1 MPVYDAGGW
10 NEPII
15 GNFGWAVVS
24 LSFFAGAFNVEIF
37 RAGIEAVPTATKEAA
52 ESLGYTRLKSYMY
65 IVLPLA
71 FRVSLPALNNNLVN
85 LVKTTTLAYV
95 IAVPEMMYTV
105 SVVLCLRGPGRCF
118 GRRHGS
124 LGETHEDP
132 GLWAMKTFVNK
143 RPPIPGIATGSTTD
157 LPVLLPTAGRLAQR
171 AQRDRLEGTWRLE
184 LKLWHGVLLVIL
196 FLLFAGIAEAQS
208 QAEPDKGPLATLFR
222 WIPVLLWKNGNG
234 FVLNLTISFLAM
246 AIGTVAGMALGLA
259 QVSLLA
265 PVRTGSWFT
274 TQFFRNSPWLVLLF
288 CIMLLFP
295 FEIVLGSTVYK
306 VPDWT
311 KATIGFSLPVMAN
324 LSEVVRGAVQ
334 SIPTGQWESADLSA

>member
-1 MPVYDAGGW
+1 
-10 NEPII
+10 
-15 GNFGWAVVS
+15 
-24 LSFFAGAFNVEIF
+24 
-37 RAGIEAVPTATKEAA
+37 
-52 ESLGYTRLKSYMY
+52 
-65 IVLPLA
+65 
-71 FRVSLPALNNNLVN
+71 
-85 LVKTTTLAYV
+85 
-95 IAVPEMMYTV
+95 
-105 SVVLCLRGPGRCF
+105 
-118 GRRHGS
+118 
-124 LGETHEDP
+124 
-132 GLWAMKTFVNK
+132 MKTFVNK

-171 AQRDRLEGTWRLE
+171 ARRDRLEGTWRLE

-234 FVLNLTISFLAM
+234 FVLNLTISFFAM

-295 FEIVLGSTVYK
+295 FEIELGSTVFK
-306 VPDWT
+306 IPDWT

-334 SIPTGQWESADLSA
+334 SIPTGQWESAESLAFTRRQTMWMIILPQCFKRMIPPWMNWYAILTMATPLCSIMGVEESVRLAQDAMAAEDSRTELLGPFYVFLLIVFFIYCYPIARLTIALEKKYTVNI

>member
-1 MPVYDAGGW
+1 
-10 NEPII
+10 
-15 GNFGWAVVS
+15 
-24 LSFFAGAFNVEIF
+24 
-37 RAGIEAVPTATKEAA
+37 
-52 ESLGYTRLKSYMY
+52 
-65 IVLPLA
+65 
-71 FRVSLPALNNNLVN
+71 
-85 LVKTTTLAYV
+85 
-95 IAVPEMMYTV
+95 
-105 SVVLCLRGPGRCF
+105 
-118 GRRHGS
+118 
-124 LGETHEDP
+124 
-132 GLWAMKTFVNK
+132 MKTFVNK

-157 LPVLLPTAGRLAQR
+157 LPVLLPTAGRLAHR

-265 PVRTGSWFT
+265 PVRAGSWFT

-288 CIMLLFP
+288 CIMLLLP
-295 FEIVLGSTVYK
+295 FEIELGSTVFK
-306 VPDWT
+306 IPDWT

-334 SIPTGQWESADLSA
+334 SIPTGQWESAESLAFTRRQTMRMIILPQCFKRMIPPWMNWYAILTMATPLCSIMGVEESVRLAQDAMTAEDSRTELLGPFYVFLLIVFFIYCYPIARWTIALEKKYAVKI